1 MPRLFNGFLRLF
13 VPYFDIYP
21 NGIEK
26 TINTHN
32 SSADITPNTSNDS
45 INFVFE

>member
-1 MPRLFNGFLRLF
+1 MPRLFKGLLGLL
-13 VPYFDIYP
+13 VPCLDIYS

-26 TINTHN
+26 TINTGN

-45 INFVFE
+45 INFIFE